1 MTDDHI
7 RDQTR
12 RRVLQ
17 LGGGALVAALAG
29 CAGQGGNGGA
39 TESEMT
45 GTEMTESGMDDG
57 TMTDSEMTEG
67 GMTETDSE
75 MTESEMD
82 DEMTESEMADE
93 TTESETT
100 EGMDDSTTRFRVRIE
115 NVSTGRTLDT
125 MDGSTAVPLSPGAFA
140 VHTESGV
147 LFHSEEAASD
157 GLERLAED
165 GMPGPLVESL
175 GGMEMGSTV
184 GAFDTPVGGDSAGP
198 LTPGDAYEFEVEA
211 GGDAHLSFAT
221 MFVQS
226 NDLFYAPDPAG
237 IALFEGGDPIDGDV
251 TDRLTLWDAG
261 TEVNEAPG
269 SGPNQAPRQSEPDT
283 GDEEMANVRPISA
296 VDDGFTYPAVA
307 DVISVTVTPASMN

>member
-7 RDQTR
+7 SNQTR

-39 TESEMT
+39 TESGMTESEMAEDMD
-45 GTEMTESGMDDG
+45 GGEMTEME
-57 TMTDSEMTEG
+57 SEMTE
-67 GMTETDSE
+67 D
-75 MTESEMD
+75 MD
-82 DEMTESEMADE
+82 DEMTESEMD
-93 TTESETT
+93 
-100 EGMDDSTTRFRVRIE
+100 EGMDGETTRFRVRIE
-115 NVSTGRTLDT
+115 NVSTASTLDT
-125 MDGSTAVPLSPGAFA
+125 MDGGTAVPLSPGAFA

-147 LFHSEEAASD
+147 LFHAEEAASD

-165 GMPGPLVESL
+165 GMPGPLVESI
-175 GGMEMGSTV
+175 GRMEMGASS
-184 GAFDTPVGGDSAGP
+184 GAFDTPVGADSAGP
-198 LTPGDAYEFEVEA
+198 LTPGDAYEFAVEA
-211 GGDAHLSFAT
+211 GSDARLSLAT

-226 NDLFYAPDPAG
+226 NDLFYAPDPEG

-269 SGPNQAPRQSEPDT
+269 SGPNQAPRQSGPDT

-307 DVISVTVTPASMN
+307 DVINVTVTPASMN

>member
-7 RDQTR
+7 SNQTR

-29 CAGQGGNGGA
+29 CAGQSDNGGA
-39 TESEMT
+39 TDST
-45 GTEMTESGMDDG
+45 MTESGMDDG

-67 GMTETDSE
+67 GMAETDSE
-75 MTESEMD
+75 MTESGMSEE
-82 DEMTESEMADE
+82 EMTES
-93 TTESETT
+93 
-100 EGMDDSTTRFRVRIE
+100 GMDGGTTRFRVRIE
-115 NVSTGRTLDT
+115 NVSTGTTLDT
-125 MDGSTAVPLSPGAFA
+125 MDGGTAIPLSPGAFA
-140 VHTESGV
+140 VHTEPGV
-147 LFHSEEAASD
+147 LFRSDEVASD

-175 GGMEMGSTV
+175 DGMGMGSTV
-184 GAFDTPVGGDSAGP
+184 GTFDTPVGADSAGP

-211 GGDAHLSFAT
+211 EAGSGAHLSLAT

-226 NDLFYAPDPAG
+226 NDLFYAPDPEG

-261 TEVNEAPG
+261 TEINEPPG

-283 GDEEMANVRPISA
+283 GDEEMASVRPISE
-296 VDDGFTYPAVA
+296 VDDGVTYPAVA
-307 DVISVTVTPASMN
+307 DVIRVTVAPASMG